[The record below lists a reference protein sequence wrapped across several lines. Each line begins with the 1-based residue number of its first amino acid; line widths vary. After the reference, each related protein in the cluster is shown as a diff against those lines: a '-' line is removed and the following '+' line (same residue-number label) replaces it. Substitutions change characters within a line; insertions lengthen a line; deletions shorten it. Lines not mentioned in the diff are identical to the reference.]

1 MKIKKRSTYV
11 LLGEHLHRLQEIS
24 KALVEDRGAPI
35 ECYALSCEI
44 RFLLKQ
50 IKEAE

>member
-1 MKIKKRSTYV
+1 MRIKKKTKYV
-11 LLGEHLHRLQEIS
+11 LLGEHLARLQEIS
-24 KALVEDRGAPI
+24 KTLIEDRGAPI